1 MLKMMITIDGSAYS
15 QHALESV
22 ARLAPETKS
31 LEVVL
36 LNVRDA
42 PLYDGDLP
50 PLDAEA
56 IDLKQCQRQNDLL
69 AGAVAEARRLG
80 LTQVSAHAAQGEPAS
95 EIVRLAD
102 ECGVDQIVMGTH
114 GRGAVGGLFLGS
126 VAQRVVHLSKRPVLL
141 VK

>member
-1 MLKMMITIDGSAYS
+1 VLKMMITIDGSEYS

-22 ARLAPETKS
+22 ARLVPETKS

-36 LNVRDA
+36 LNVRDG
-42 PLYDGDLP
+42 PLYYGDLP

-69 AGAVAEARRLG
+69 AGAVAEAHRLG
-80 LTQVSAHAAQGEPAS
+80 LTQVSAHAAQGESAS